1 MLIGGAVQGGRVLTD
16 WPGLSPSTLYENR
29 DLKATMSLDAL
40 IAGAAGESFVIDPEL
55 VARTVF
61 KEGSGSKPM
70 TGLIRS

>member
-1 MLIGGAVQGGRVLTD
+1 MTN
-16 WPGLSPSTLYENR
+16 YENR

-55 VARTVF
+55 VARKVF
-61 KEGSGSKPM
+61 KDGSGSKPM